1 MSILHPSLRRP
12 PAFLFGALLLILLSI
27 GLLLP
32 AFDAGGGEGAPG
44 PSDAQVAVRGAG
56 AEARSGGFALR
67 LGEGFRFADGVV
79 VADEVEQPD
88 IVFKYL
94 PPRVGG
100 LSTRYNPI
108 SQQVEAGFE
117 PTLTTSMPLV
127 LAAHISAFD
136 DRPDV
141 ARTTSGD
148 IGAFPNQAP
157 VAGTTR
163 YALLMNATGD
173 QYLLTLDEL
182 IAPEGKYDDWRIS
195 FTYEA
200 VRLPLGAAGGP
211 INPPLSGKLV
221 FRDWYRTRMVVSVDL
236 STGEEDPL
244 VDGILPT
251 AVGDQWLGYGDATSA
266 YVVRDASGRT
276 LHTTRFDERVLGPIL
291 SPDGTRLVGSVYRP
305 GPDQVI
311 GATVL
316 PGAPVLAVAVFD
328 LTGRELFAIGHY
340 DDASWTPDGKL
351 IATGALYDPGL
362 FEIDPA
368 TAAVRAIAPDLVNPS
383 TPSVSPDGGT
393 IAFVTGGKVWLI
405 DRDGM
410 NLRQLFP
417 HGLTQQRPVF
427 SPDGTK
433 VALIICNTM
442 ASDVTGEVFV
452 IDLRTGA
459 VSPIRTRTGS
469 SLVPDPDTRLNWI
482 M

>member
-1 MSILHPSLRRP
+1 MSILPPFVRRP
-12 PAFLFGALLLILLSI
+12 PAFIFCALLLILSI
-27 GLLLP
+27 GLFHP
-32 AFDAGGGEGAPG
+32 ALDARAGEGSPG
-44 PSDAQVAVRGAG
+44 ASDAQVAVHGAR
-56 AEARSGGFALR
+56 AEAQSGGFTLR
-67 LGEGFRFADGVV
+67 LGQGFRFRDGVV

-117 PTLTTSMPLV
+117 PTLTASMALV
-127 LAAHISAFD
+127 LASHISAFD

-141 ARTTSGD
+141 TRTTSGD

-157 VAGTTR
+157 IASTTR
-163 YALLMNATGD
+163 YALLMNAAGD
-173 QYLLTLDEL
+173 QYFLTLDEL
-182 IAPEGKYDDWRIS
+182 IAPEGKFDDWRIS

-211 INPPLSGKLV
+211 INPPLPGKLV

-236 STGEEDPL
+236 TTGDEDPL

-276 LHTTRFDERVLGPIL
+276 LHTTRFNERVLGPIL

-311 GATVL
+311 GGTVL

-328 LTGRELFAIGHY
+328 LTGRELFAIGNY
-340 DDASWTPDGKL
+340 DDASWTSDGKL
-351 IATGALYDPGL
+351 VATGALYDPGL
-362 FEIDPA
+362 VEIDPA
-368 TAAVRAIAPDLVNPS
+368 TTTVRAIAPDLVNPS
-383 TPSVSPDGGT
+383 SPSVSPDGRT
-393 IAFVTGGKVWLI
+393 IAFTTGGKVWLI
-405 DRDGM
+405 DRDGA

-433 VALIICNTM
+433 IALIICNTM
-442 ASDVTGEVFV
+442 ASDMTGEVFV
-452 IDLRTGA
+452 IDLQTRE

-482 M
+482 L

>member
-1 MSILHPSLRRP
+1 MSILRYAVQRP
-12 PAFLFGALLLILLSI
+12 LLFVFGGAITLSLLIGST
-27 GLLLP
+27 GLLVS
-32 AFDAGGGEGAPG
+32 AVDAGDGGDTSG
-44 PSDAQVAVRGAG
+44 PSDAQVDGAR
-56 AEARSGGFALR
+56 AGGGRFTLR
-67 LGEGFRFADGVV
+67 LGQGFRFEDGVV
-79 VADEVEQPD
+79 VVDEVEQPD

-117 PTLTTSMPLV
+117 PTLTASMPLI
-127 LAAHISAFD
+127 LSAHISVFD
-136 DRPDV
+136 GRPDV
-141 ARTTSGD
+141 MRTTSGD
-148 IGAFPNQAP
+148 IAAFPNQAP
-157 VAGTTR
+157 IASTTR
-163 YALLMNATGD
+163 YALLMNAAGD

-182 IAPEGKYDDWRIS
+182 IAPEGNYDDWRIS

-200 VRLPLGAAGGP
+200 VRLPLGAAGGK
-211 INPPLSGKLV
+211 INPPLPGKLV
-221 FRDWYRTRMVVSVDL
+221 FRDWYRTRMVVRVDL
-236 STGEEDPL
+236 TTGEEDPL

-251 AVGDQWLGYGDATSA
+251 AVGDRLLGFGDASSA

-276 LHTTRFDERVLGPIL
+276 LHTTRFNEWVLGPIL

-311 GATVL
+311 GGTVL

-328 LTGRELFAIGHY
+328 LTGRERVAVGNY
-340 DDASWTPDGKL
+340 DDAIWTPDGKL

-368 TAAVRAIAPDLVNPS
+368 TRNVRAIAPDLAYPS
-383 TPSVSPDGGT
+383 SPSVSPDGKT
-393 IAFVTGGKVWLI
+393 IAFITGGKVWLV
-405 DRDGM
+405 DRDGQ

-417 HGLTQQRPVF
+417 HGMTQQRPVF

-442 ASDVTGEVFV
+442 AYDTTGEVFV
-452 IDLRTGA
+452 IDLETREVT
-459 VSPIRTRTGS
+459 PIRTRTGS
-469 SLVPDPDTRLNWI
+469 SLIPDPDTRLNWI
-482 M
+482 P